1 MTDAEEVRWIATLS
15 DGTTAVEHT
24 GEYKIVP
31 GERKPWVRLT
41 QFLAEEDL
49 HLTSLRLNFRGRTI
63 HMPRQNFDRFSLG
76 KLSVAPSFYSLQY
89 ILEADISNGGELVET
104 PFVDLI
110 AHYDDFQ
117 VHHIQELKDGNT
129 SWVVTTK
136 NLLPMAPTPRG
147 SNGE

>member
-41 QFLAEEDL
+41 KILAENDL
-49 HLTSLRLNFRGRTI
+49 HLTSLRLNFRGRTV
-63 HMPRQNFDRFSLG
+63 HMPRPNFDRFSLG
-76 KLSVAPSFYSLQY
+76 DVNAAPSFYSLQY
-89 ILEADISNGGELVET
+89 FLEAEIGDEMKQNHFTDLV
-104 PFVDLI
+104 

-117 VHHIQELKDGNT
+117 VHYIQDLEDGNT
-129 SWVVTTK
+129 SWVVATK
-136 NLLPMAPTPRG
+136 NFQPMAPTPRG
-147 SNGE
+147 NNGKSN